1 LPHEAVQ
8 RGRSPGQH
16 HGVEHNVAPVYVV
29 EAEKKQVFVKFGK
42 RLNVADVEKYFATL
56 VADPA
61 FQADFSELV
70 DLTEV
75 EQLNLEAEDFL
86 RLADQVDPFLP
97 HAKRAFVVRT
107 ALQDNAARM
116 HKVLRTHQTVE
127 IFRSREEAE
136 RWIRG

>member
-1 LPHEAVQ
+1 
-8 RGRSPGQH
+8 
-16 HGVEHNVAPVYVV
+16 
-29 EAEKKQVFVKFGK
+29 
-42 RLNVADVEKYFATL
+42 
-56 VADPA
+56 
-61 FQADFSELV
+61 
-70 DLTEV
+70 
-75 EQLNLEAEDFL
+75 
-86 RLADQVDPFLP
+86 LP